1 MQRSV
6 AEEAIDC
13 PICGENLTVLIDLSV
28 ESQSYIEDCQVC
40 CRPMLLSYT
49 VTGQDTVNVEV
60 DCAG

>member
-13 PICGENLTVLIDLSV
+13 PFCAENLTVLIDLSV

-40 CRPMLLSYT
+40 CRPMQLSYA
-49 VTGQDTVNVEV
+49 VTGQDSVNVEV

>member
-1 MQRSV
+1 MQRSI

-13 PICGENLTVLIDLSV
+13 PFCGEKLTVLIDLSV

-40 CRPMLLSYT
+40 CRPMQLSYA
-49 VTGQDTVNVEV
+49 VTDQDTVNVEV